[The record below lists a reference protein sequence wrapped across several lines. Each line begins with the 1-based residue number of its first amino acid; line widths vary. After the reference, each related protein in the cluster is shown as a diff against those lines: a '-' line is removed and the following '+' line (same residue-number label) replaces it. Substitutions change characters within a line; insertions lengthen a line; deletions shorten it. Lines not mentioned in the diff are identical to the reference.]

1 MRIGGKR
8 CNCSCFEIDQ
18 EMDAIL
24 LIIGIVYGVCRI
36 VIKSVQQCTDLLKIF
51 VEYFKV
57 PLLIRIE
64 PKSEISNY
72 SWSTDFHDYM
82 FWKLVNSFKMM
93 K

>member
-1 MRIGGKR
+1 M
-8 CNCSCFEIDQ
+8 SYDQ
-18 EMDAIL
+18 NMDADLKKSSIL
-24 LIIGIVYGVCRI
+24 NTDYI
-36 VIKSVQQCTDLLKIF
+36 DLLKIF